1 MVNGFSGSMSFT
13 GDGVG
18 YLWFHFLSGG
28 EYPGGRVSRGRY
40 LGSKIPGGGG
50 VGYPGGRVSWGA
62 GYPGWVS
69 EGRGITG
76 AVGTHPTGMLSCQK
90 MFLI

>member
-1 MVNGFSGSMSFT
+1 M
-13 GDGVG
+13 GDIQEVGCPGVG
-18 YLWFHFLSGG
+18 IWG
-28 EYPGGRVSRGRY
+28 VRY
-40 LGSKIPGGGG
+40 LGGG